1 MCDVIDRIE
10 NRGIEKGRKEG
21 RVEGRQEG
29 RQEIN
34 LLMKKLFAQKRF
46 EDAQKATEDTEYCT
60 QLLKEFAIV

>member
-1 MCDVIDRIE
+1 MCDVIDRIV
-10 NRGIEKGRKEG
+10 NRSRNEG
-21 RVEGRQEG
+21 RQEGRDEGRQEG

-34 LLMKKLFAQKRF
+34 LLMKNLFAQKRY

>member
-1 MCDVIDRIE
+1 MCDVIDRIV
-10 NRGIEKGRKEG
+10 NRSRN
-21 RVEGRQEG
+21 EGRQEG